1 MGHCRS
7 DLAVR
12 DCLGGSLCGE
22 SNWNDVVEKNFH
34 LLIESLRGSEHSR
47 TL

>member
-12 DCLGGSLCGE
+12 DCLGGSFCGE
-22 SNWNDVVEKNFH
+22 INRNDDLTDSK
-34 LLIESLRGSEHSR
+34 L
-47 TL
+47 